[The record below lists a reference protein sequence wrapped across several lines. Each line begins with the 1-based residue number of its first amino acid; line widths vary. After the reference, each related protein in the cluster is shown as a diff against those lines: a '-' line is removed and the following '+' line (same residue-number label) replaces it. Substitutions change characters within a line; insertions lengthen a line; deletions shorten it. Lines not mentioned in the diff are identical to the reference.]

1 MVNKE
6 QVKELLNSVYGI
18 THVYTTTCDLKSRI
32 LKNSATYHRF
42 CVKCKIKNQCF
53 NTLEQGDNHMK
64 KLEWIKAYMMI
75 QDMWNEIKELREKV
89 NELESEKEQLREQ
102 LRRTTIPKL

>member
-1 MVNKE
+1 MVDKE

-18 THVYTTTCDLKSRI
+18 THVYTTPCDLKSRI
-32 LKNSATYHRF
+32 LTNSATYHRF
-42 CVKCKIKNQCF
+42 CVKCKYKNQCF
-53 NTLEQGDNHMK
+53 NTVEQGDNDMK

-89 NELESEKEQLREQ
+89 NELEHEKEQLREQ

>member
-1 MVNKE
+1 
-6 QVKELLNSVYGI
+6 
-18 THVYTTTCDLKSRI
+18 
-32 LKNSATYHRF
+32 
-42 CVKCKIKNQCF
+42 
-53 NTLEQGDNHMK
+53 MK

>member
-1 MVNKE
+1 
-6 QVKELLNSVYGI
+6 
-18 THVYTTTCDLKSRI
+18 
-32 LKNSATYHRF
+32 
-42 CVKCKIKNQCF
+42 
-53 NTLEQGDNHMK
+53 MK

-89 NELESEKEQLREQ
+89 NELEQENEQLSEQ